1 MSTAKHYYGTDEQG
15 FIRSVMF
22 NDIVPEDSLTW
33 VEAVEPVV
41 ESAAISSFLYKCED
55 GVATETAVP
64 TDPPADYSEWDAEL
78 GNWVDGRDFAG
89 HKQAKWEEIK
99 LNRDAEE
106 FGTFVWNNYTF
117 DCDEVSQ
124 RRIQG
129 AVQLA
134 ALDTNTVMDW
144 TLADNTVQTFNATE
158 LQQIGQ
164 ALGAH
169 VNACHVKARGLRDQI
184 NAAETEAELSVISW

>member
-1 MSTAKHYYGTDEQG
+1 MIYYFLHDEQG
-15 FIRSVMF
+15 MITSVQ
-22 NDIVPEDSLTW
+22 SRTL
-33 VEAVEPVV
+33 PVV
-41 ESAAISSFLYKCED
+41 EGMEVYDAVKIEAPEED
-55 GVATETAVP
+55 YLRSKSEFCYVDVDSGALVFP
-64 TDPPADYSEWDAEL
+64 DPKPSDDHTFDY
-78 GNWVDGRDFAG
+78 GT
-89 HKQAKWEEIK
+89 KQWSVLLSDQKQTKWNEIK
-99 LNRDAEE
+99 SSRDEDE
-106 FGTFVWNNYTF
+106 FGTFVWNNHTF

-134 ALDTNTVMDW
+134 ALDTSTVMDW

-184 NAAETEAELSVISW
+184 NAAESEVELSVISW

>member
-1 MSTAKHYYGTDEQG
+1 MIRAAVFYDDSGRIVSCKTGSEEGIYLTAESSVYSYILFEDVPDVDSKYIENEQLVDMPTQPSEFHEFNYSTKAWELQFSFAQQG
-15 FIRSVMF
+15 K
-22 NDIVPEDSLTW
+22 W
-33 VEAVEPVV
+33 
-41 ESAAISSFLYKCED
+41 
-55 GVATETAVP
+55 
-64 TDPPADYSEWDAEL
+64 SEI
-78 GNWVDGRDFAG
+78 
-89 HKQAKWEEIK
+89 KQA
-99 LNRDAEE
+99 RDAEE
-106 FGTFVWNNYTF
+106 FGTFVWNDHTF

-134 ALDTNTVMDW
+134 ALDTSIVMDW

-184 NAAETEAELSVISW
+184 NAAESEAELSVISW

>member
-1 MSTAKHYYGTDEQG
+1 MIIATHQANGQITGIMSGPRNSIEAAMGSGTHGVVITHEDEINNKYVLNGQLVEKGEPPSEAHTFDYDSKQWVYNLEAQKADKWQG
-15 FIRSVMF
+15 IKVER
-22 NDIVPEDSLTW
+22 DSQEFST
-33 VEAVEPVV
+33 
-41 ESAAISSFLYKCED
+41 F
-55 GVATETAVP
+55 
-64 TDPPADYSEWDAEL
+64 EW
-78 GNWVDGRDFAG
+78 NS
-89 HKQAKWEEIK
+89 
-99 LNRDAEE
+99 
-106 FGTFVWNNYTF
+106 YTF

-184 NAAETEAELSVISW
+184 NAAESEAELSVIRW

>member
-1 MSTAKHYYGTDEQG
+1 MSSQVTYICHEESGQITAILKGPQSVIEAPDGLYLEYDGEEEVKLDWYVSGQDVLPRPEQP
-15 FIRSVMF
+15 S
-22 NDIVPEDSLTW
+22 
-33 VEAVEPVV
+33 
-41 ESAAISSFLYKCED
+41 
-55 GVATETAVP
+55 
-64 TDPPADYSEWDAEL
+64 ADYVFDYGAGQWSFDLALAKERKWD
-78 GNWVDGRDFAG
+78 F
-89 HKQAKWEEIK
+89 IK
-99 LNRDAEE
+99 AQRDAQE
-106 FGTFVWNNYTF
+106 FGSFQWGDYTL
-117 DCDEVSQ
+117 DCNEVSQ

-134 ALDTNTVMDW
+134 AIDSGMTLDW

-184 NAAETEAELSVISW
+184 NAAESEAELSVISW

>member
-1 MSTAKHYYGTDEQG
+1 MIYYLFHSESGEVTARQSRT
-15 FIRSVMF
+15 I
-22 NDIVPEDSLTW
+22 PLTEGMEAYSAFK
-33 VEAVEPVV
+33 VEATEEEYYRSADEFCYVDVETGLIVFPAQSPSNDHAFDYEAKQWVALLSDQK
-41 ESAAISSFLYKCED
+41 ETKWKAIKSS
-55 GVATETAVP
+55 
-64 TDPPADYSEWDAEL
+64 
-78 GNWVDGRDFAG
+78 
-89 HKQAKWEEIK
+89 
-99 LNRDAEE
+99 RDAEE
-106 FGTFVWNNYTF
+106 FGTFVWNDYTF

-129 AVQLA
+129 AVQIA

-184 NAAETEAELSVISW
+184 NAAESEAGLSVISW

>member
-1 MSTAKHYYGTDEQG
+1 MSTLISFDENG
-15 FIRSVMF
+15 K
-22 NDIVPEDSLTW
+22 IVGCGVGPRPTLE
-33 VEAVEPVV
+33 EAVASSEFAIIYEGLGASEETHYVDDGALV
-41 ESAAISSFLYKCED
+41 EKPSKPSEEHIF
-55 GVATETAVP
+55 
-64 TDPPADYSEWDAEL
+64 DYVSKQWVYDLSQHRDDKWAEI
-78 GNWVDGRDFAG
+78 
-89 HKQAKWEEIK
+89 KQAREE
-99 LNRDAEE
+99 EE
-106 FGTFVWNNYTF
+106 FGTFVWSDHTF

-144 TLADNTVQTFNATE
+144 TIADNTVQTFNATE

-164 ALGAH
+164 SLAGH

-184 NAAETEAELSVISW
+184 NAAESEAELSVISW

>member
-1 MSTAKHYYGTDEQG
+1 MIYYFLHDEQG
-15 FIRSVMF
+15 MITSVQ
-22 NDIVPEDSLTW
+22 SRTL
-33 VEAVEPVV
+33 PVV
-41 ESAAISSFLYKCED
+41 EGMEVYDAVKIEAPEED
-55 GVATETAVP
+55 YLRSKSEFCYVDVDSGALVFP
-64 TDPPADYSEWDAEL
+64 DPKPSDDHTFDY
-78 GNWVDGRDFAG
+78 GT
-89 HKQAKWEEIK
+89 KQWSVLLSDQKQTKWNEIK
-99 LNRDAEE
+99 SSRDEDE
-106 FGTFVWNNYTF
+106 FGTFVWNNHTF

-129 AVQLA
+129 AVQIA

-184 NAAETEAELSVISW
+184 NAAESEAELSVISW

>member
-1 MSTAKHYYGTDEQG
+1 MAYLVKFDDSGVITGCMSGPD
-15 FIRSVMF
+15 SV
-22 NDIVPEDSLTW
+22 LQ
-33 VEAVEPVV
+33 EA
-41 ESAAISSFLYKCED
+41 
-55 GVATETAVP
+55 ATELEGNCLLNEDRVSNASHMVLDGQLVEKGERP
-64 TDPPADYSEWDAEL
+64 SLAYVWQDA
-78 GNWVDGRDFAG
+78 NWVYDIDADKGQRWLAVKSFRGR
-89 HKQAKWEEIK
+89 
-99 LNRDAEE
+99 EE
-106 FGTFVWNNYTF
+106 FGTFEWNGYVF

-134 ALDTNTVMDW
+134 ALDTSTVMDW

-184 NAAETEAELSVISW
+184 NAAESEAELSVISW

>member
-1 MSTAKHYYGTDEQG
+1 MIYYLFHGESGEVTSKQSRTLPLTEGMEAYNALRVEVTEEEYYRSANEFCYVDVETGLIVFPTQSPSSDHSFDYEAKQWVALLSDQKETKWKA
-15 FIRSVMF
+15 IKRS
-22 NDIVPEDSLTW
+22 
-33 VEAVEPVV
+33 
-41 ESAAISSFLYKCED
+41 
-55 GVATETAVP
+55 
-64 TDPPADYSEWDAEL
+64 
-78 GNWVDGRDFAG
+78 
-89 HKQAKWEEIK
+89 
-99 LNRDAEE
+99 RDAEE
-106 FGTFVWNNYTF
+106 FGTFVWNGYTF

-129 AVQLA
+129 AVQIA

-169 VNACHVKARGLRDQI
+169 VNACHVKGREKRAQI
-184 NAAETEAELSVISW
+184 DAATTEAELDAISW

>member
-106 FGTFVWNNYTF
+106 FSTFEWNSYTF

-184 NAAETEAELSVISW
+184 NAAESEAELSVISW

>member
-1 MSTAKHYYGTDEQG
+1 MIYYFLHDEQG
-15 FIRSVMF
+15 MITSVQ
-22 NDIVPEDSLTW
+22 SRTL
-33 VEAVEPVV
+33 PVV
-41 ESAAISSFLYKCED
+41 EGMEVYDAVKIEAPEED
-55 GVATETAVP
+55 YLRSKSEFCYVDVDSGALVFPDPKPSDDHTFDYETKQ
-64 TDPPADYSEWDAEL
+64 
-78 GNWVDGRDFAG
+78 WVVLLSDQKDT
-89 HKQAKWEEIK
+89 KWKEIK
-99 LNRDAEE
+99 SNRDEDE
-106 FGTFVWNNYTF
+106 FGTFVWNNHTF

-134 ALDTNTVMDW
+134 ALDTSTVMDW

-184 NAAETEAELSVISW
+184 NAAESEAELSVISW

>member
-1 MSTAKHYYGTDEQG
+1 MSTLISFDETG
-15 FIRSVMF
+15 K
-22 NDIVPEDSLTW
+22 IVGCGVGPRPILE
-33 VEAVEPVV
+33 EAVESS
-41 ESAAISSFLYKCED
+41 EFAIIYEGSDASEETHYVED
-55 GVATETAVP
+55 GTIVEKP
-64 TDPPADYSEWDAEL
+64 SKPSDEHIFDYASKQWVYDLTQHRDEKWAE
-78 GNWVDGRDFAG
+78 V
-89 HKQAKWEEIK
+89 KQA
-99 LNRDAEE
+99 RSAEE
-106 FGTFVWNNYTF
+106 FGTFVWNDYTF

-129 AVQLA
+129 AVQIA

-184 NAAETEAELSVISW
+184 NAAESEAELSVISW

>member
-1 MSTAKHYYGTDEQG
+1 MSTLISFNQSGKIVGCGVGPSSILEVAAASDAFAIITDVGNASEETHY
-15 FIRSVMF
+15 
-22 NDIVPEDSLTW
+22 
-33 VEAVEPVV
+33 
-41 ESAAISSFLYKCED
+41 
-55 GVATETAVP
+55 
-64 TDPPADYSEWDAEL
+64 
-78 GNWVDGRDFAG
+78 VDGGALVEKPARPSEQHSFDYASKQWVHDLAQHRDD
-89 HKQAKWEEIK
+89 KWAEIK
-99 LNRDAEE
+99 SARSAEE
-106 FGTFVWNNYTF
+106 FGTFVWNDHTF
-117 DCDEVSQ
+117 DCNEVSQ

-184 NAAETEAELSVISW
+184 NAAESEAELSVISW

>member
-1 MSTAKHYYGTDEQG
+1 MIYYFLHDEQG
-15 FIRSVMF
+15 MITSVQ
-22 NDIVPEDSLTW
+22 SRTL
-33 VEAVEPVV
+33 PVV
-41 ESAAISSFLYKCED
+41 EGMEVYDAVKIEAPEED
-55 GVATETAVP
+55 YLRSKSEFCYVDVDSGALVFP
-64 TDPPADYSEWDAEL
+64 DPKPSDDHTFDY
-78 GNWVDGRDFAG
+78 GT
-89 HKQAKWEEIK
+89 KQWSVLLSDQKQTKWNEIK
-99 LNRDAEE
+99 SSRDEDE
-106 FGTFVWNNYTF
+106 FGTFVWNNHTF

-134 ALDTNTVMDW
+134 ALDTSTVMDW

-184 NAAETEAELSVISW
+184 NAAESEAELSVISW

>member
-1 MSTAKHYYGTDEQG
+1 MSQAVLY
-15 FIRSVMF
+15 
-22 NDIVPEDSLTW
+22 DSDG
-33 VEAVEPVV
+33 
-41 ESAAISSFLYKCED
+41 AIKCEIF
-55 GVATETAVP
+55 GPEETLLEYIENSEFSGLF
-64 TDPPADYSEWDAEL
+64 TQDPCSNETHY
-78 GNWVDGRDFAG
+78 VDGGEVKEKGAEPSESHLFDYQTKSWVWDIG
-89 HKQAKWEEIK
+89 LAKNNLWSLIK
-99 LNRDAEE
+99 AERNGAE
-106 FGTFVWNNYTF
+106 FGTFVWNDHTF

-134 ALDTNTVMDW
+134 ALDTSIVMDW

-184 NAAETEAELSVISW
+184 DAAESEAELSVISW

>member
-1 MSTAKHYYGTDEQG
+1 MIYYIFHSDIGEVTSKQSRTLPLTEGMEAYDALRVEVTEEEYYRSADEFCYVDVDTSLLAFPAQSP
-15 FIRSVMF
+15 SVDHAF
-22 NDIVPEDSLTW
+22 DYESKQWVALLSDQKETKWKIVK
-33 VEAVEPVV
+33 
-41 ESAAISSFLYKCED
+41 SS
-55 GVATETAVP
+55 
-64 TDPPADYSEWDAEL
+64 
-78 GNWVDGRDFAG
+78 
-89 HKQAKWEEIK
+89 
-99 LNRDAEE
+99 RDAEE
-106 FGTFVWNNYTF
+106 FGTFEWNSFTF

-134 ALDTNTVMDW
+134 ALDTSTVMDW
-144 TLADNTVQTFNATE
+144 TLADNTIQTFNATE

-184 NAAETEAELSVISW
+184 NAAESEAELGVISW

>member
-1 MSTAKHYYGTDEQG
+1 MIYFCFH
-15 FIRSVMF
+15 R
-22 NDIVPEDSLTW
+22 
-33 VEAVEPVV
+33 
-41 ESAAISSFLYKCED
+41 ED
-55 GVATETAVP
+55 GEITARQSRTLPPSEGMEAYEALKIEVEKSEFERAEQDFCFVDTETSSLVFPEAQPSDDHTFDYATKQWTVLL
-64 TDPPADYSEWDAEL
+64 ADQKDT
-78 GNWVDGRDFAG
+78 
-89 HKQAKWEEIK
+89 KWEEIK
-99 LNRDAEE
+99 SSRNEVE
-106 FGTFVWNNYTF
+106 FGTFVWNDYTF

-134 ALDTNTVMDW
+134 SLDTNTVMDW

-169 VNACHVKARGLRDQI
+169 VNSCHVKARGLRDQI
-184 NAAETEAELSVISW
+184 NAAESEAELSVISW